1 MKPVT
6 QGFILLDIMMTVAVL
21 GILVAIA
28 IPTYHDY
35 TTRAQ
40 VSEALTLTEPIRDR
54 LARYY
59 DYHGAFPPDNASAG
73 LPTPAQL
80 RGRYV
85 ESVQVDSG
93 AVQVRVRLVGQTVGT
108 LTLRPALLA
117 QHPYGAVHWVCGHA
131 LPKARF
137 LAWGEN
143 HTDIEPKY
151 LAKTCR

>member
-1 MKPVT
+1 MKPVA
-6 QGFILLDIMMTVAVL
+6 QGFLLLDIMMTLAIL
-21 GILVAIA
+21 GILAAIA
-28 IPTYHDY
+28 IPAYEEY

-59 DYHGAFPPDNASAG
+59 DYHGAFPSDNAAAG
-73 LPTPAQL
+73 LPAPNQL

-85 ESVQVDSG
+85 ASVRVASG
-93 AVQVRVRLVGQTVGT
+93 ALQVRVPVGT
-108 LTLRPALLA
+108 LTLRPAA
-117 QHPYGAVHWVCGHA
+117 PVEHPYGAVHWVCGHA
-131 LPKARF
+131 LVKAHF

-151 LAKTCR
+151 LASICR